1 MMQRYA
7 ATLVALI
14 ALSCAIAPCVSLGA
28 QSAADKLAADKLA
41 TDKLAAEQ
49 MVDNL
54 TGSPAPR
61 SNWGCETTQASGQ
74 HVWEHDTFE
83 KIGDLWMHGAS
94 RPVRGAEQPF
104 YDFYLGYAKSHWVYI
119 QIAPAIETYFVA
131 LSNEATLDGSWRIVY
146 PWELVGYTVR
156 TPDYKVGTP
165 LNSLVIQYPDLQ
177 QACQRLRPAPTPAP
191 TPATRPATRPA
202 ALPASPTPTP
212 AVLMCRTWYSP
223 AGKLDEYGPTEMLTI
238 STPQNGTS
246 WRQGVAM
253 IGKDRIYDYNLF
265 DVKTETESWRISI
278 LVNGKT
284 GVYAIAKSYKLKNLN
299 NSAWVVQYPSVQPGF
314 AFKDVTYR
322 GDLPTGLT
330 LIFRDGFQQCEVG
343 YPAFH
348 GLLVK

>member
-1 MMQRYA
+1 MHRYA

-28 QSAADKLAADKLA
+28 QSAADKLAADKLE
-41 TDKLAAEQ
+41 AEQ

-54 TGSPAPR
+54 TGQPTHQPTHR
-61 SNWGCETTQASGQ
+61 PYWGCETTQASGL
-74 HVWEHDTFE
+74 HSWEHDTFE
-83 KIGDLWMHGAS
+83 KIGDLWMHGTS
-94 RPVRGAEQPF
+94 RPVRGAKQPF
-104 YDFYLGYAKSHWVYI
+104 YDFYLGYVPSHWVYI

-156 TPDYKVGTP
+156 TPGYKVGTL

-177 QACQRLRPAPTPAP
+177 QACQRLPDVYPANP
-191 TPATRPATRPA
+191 
-202 ALPASPTPTP
+202 PASPTPTP
-212 AVLMCRTWYSP
+212 SVLTCRTWYSRG
-223 AGKLDEYGPTEMLTI
+223 GKLDEYGPTEMLTI
-238 STPQNGTS
+238 SKPQNGTS

-253 IGKDRIYDYNLF
+253 IGKDRIYDYNVF
-265 DVKTETESWRISI
+265 NVKTYNVFKVKAETESWRISI

-284 GVYAIAKSYKLKNLN
+284 GVYAIATSYELPNLN
-299 NSAWVVQYPSVQPGF
+299 DSAWVVQYPSVQPGF

-330 LIFRDGFQQCEVG
+330 LIFTDGFQRCDVG
-343 YPAFH
+343 YPAFR